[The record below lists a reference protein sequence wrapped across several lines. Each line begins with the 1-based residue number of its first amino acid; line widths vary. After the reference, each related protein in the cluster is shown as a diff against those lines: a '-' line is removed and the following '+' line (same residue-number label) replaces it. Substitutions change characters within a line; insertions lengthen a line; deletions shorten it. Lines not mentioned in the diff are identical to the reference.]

1 MDEVVLVWL
10 QTTESGLIVS
20 SQSSGSAGLQDAVIG
35 EVVAVGK
42 EVDIAV
48 KAGDRI
54 LYSKYSTSDISVP
67 DGDVTF
73 VAQKSILATLS

>member
-1 MDEVVLVWL
+1 M
-10 QTTESGLIVS
+10 
-20 SQSSGSAGLQDAVIG
+20 GLQDAIIG

-48 KAGDRI
+48 KAGDNI
-54 LYSKYSTSDISVP
+54 LYSKYSTSDIAVP

>member
-1 MDEVVLVWL
+1 MASK
-10 QTTESGLIVS
+10 TTSPAMGI
-20 SQSSGSAGLQDAVIG
+20 QDAVIG
-35 EVVAVGK
+35 QVVAVGS

-48 KAGDRI
+48 KKGDKV
-54 LYSKYSTSDISVP
+54 LYTKYSTSDISVP